1 MKKPLS
7 SGDLLISRK
16 NSEKEDF
23 RPDTDISF
31 FEGLLIAVP
40 ICVSLW
46 CAGYLYINFAFGY
59 SVICWPCHSSLFK

>member
-46 CAGYLYINFAFGY
+46 CAGYLYINFAF
-59 SVICWPCHSSLFK
+59 